1 MREIL
6 FKAKRK
12 NWHDLPKEQWW
23 VEGYYVSDKWYLNDN
38 IIHAIIPTNAYFY
51 PHCEIEYEEI
61 DLNTLCQYTGLTDKN
76 GVKIWE
82 NNVIRYKDDII
93 NKEKIDLIE
102 YNETHASFV
111 RLHKSKMGLQYLYI
125 NEAIA
130 GKCEVIGNIFDNPEL
145 LEVADE

>member
-6 FKAKRK
+6 FKAKRID
-12 NWHDLPKEQWW
+12 NGEW
-23 VEGYYVSDKWYLNDN
+23 VEGFLFFYLTGWCIGDINTPLYPNDYSELIGKN
-38 IIHAIIPTNAYFY
+38 KSWF
-51 PHCEIEYEEI
+51 EI
-61 DLNTLCQYTGLTDKN
+61 DTETLCQYTGLTDKN

-82 NNVIRYKDDII
+82 NDVIRYKDDII

-111 RLHKSKMGLQYLYI
+111 RLHKSQMGLQYLYI

-145 LEVADE
+145 LEEANE